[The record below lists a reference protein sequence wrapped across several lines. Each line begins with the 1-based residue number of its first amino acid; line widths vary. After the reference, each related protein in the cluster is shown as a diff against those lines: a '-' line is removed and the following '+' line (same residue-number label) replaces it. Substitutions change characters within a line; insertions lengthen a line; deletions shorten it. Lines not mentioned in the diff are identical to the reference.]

1 MDMDM
6 DDDKDDSNPA
16 AKTQWG
22 NIFSGAKK
30 ALDEMTTLST
40 NPNLKSFEP
49 PPPPLSPSIR
59 L

>member
-1 MDMDM
+1 M

-40 NPNLKSFEP
+40 KNGHAGHLYSH
-49 PPPPLSPSIR
+49 
-59 L
+59 